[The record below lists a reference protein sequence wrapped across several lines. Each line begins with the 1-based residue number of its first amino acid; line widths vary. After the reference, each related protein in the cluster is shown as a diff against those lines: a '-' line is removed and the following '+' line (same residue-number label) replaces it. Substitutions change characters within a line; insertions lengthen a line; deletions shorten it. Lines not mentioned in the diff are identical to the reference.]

1 LANVDFV
8 MTLTEHIYSQMLKL
22 DSTHNL
28 SLKLVRL

>member
-1 LANVDFV
+1 

-28 SLKLVRL
+28 TVLN